1 MRALAV
7 DLGRVRTG
15 VALSDITGTLA
26 SPLCVIKETDENKLL
41 EKIAELAKNY
51 KVNVIVVGFPKN
63 MDGSEGES
71 AKRSLKFK
79 ENLERLVNSEVLLL
93 DERWSTKSAQYYLN
107 VGTTKARKKKSVIDK
122 VAATVILQQ
131 YLDSNK

>member
-7 DLGRVRTG
+7 DLGKVRTG
-15 VALSDITGTLA
+15 VALSDVTGTLA
-26 SPLCVIKETDENKLL
+26 SPLCVIQETDENKLL
-41 EKIAELAKNY
+41 EKIVELAKNY
-51 KVNVIVVGFPKN
+51 KADTIVIGFPKN

-71 AKRSLKFK
+71 AKRSLIFK
-79 ENLERLVNSEVLLL
+79 ENLEKLVNSEVLLL